1 MILRKSILSV
11 VLTIAMLMPLAQAI
25 TVKAAD
31 DTKQIDVLFTHD
43 THSHLDSF
51 STIVNGEQKEV
62 GGFAKI
68 KTLINEKKKEDPDT
82 LILDGGDFSMG
93 TLIQTVYDTEAAELR
108 MLGYLG
114 YDVTTFGNHE
124 FDYRSQGLANMLK
137 AAKSSGETLPE
148 IVVCNVDWD
157 SMEMAGLNDGQKQ
170 IQSAFETYGVK
181 DYVMVQKGDV
191 KIAVVGV
198 FGKDALE
205 CAPTCE
211 LSFKDPVEAV
221 KKTVEE
227 IKKNEEA
234 DMIACVSHGGTWE
247 DESKSEDE
255 LLAKAVPDL
264 DLIIS
269 GHTHSELQEAIQ
281 HGNTYI
287 VSCGEYGRNLGSLSM
302 TQNSD
307 GRWDLS
313 SYELIPVSED
323 VKADKATQ
331 ERIDALMATVDTNY
345 LADFGYTRKE
355 VLAQNDVEFNSLEE
369 MGTEHK
375 ELNLGDIMADAYV
388 YAVENSEYY
397 DGDPVDVAVVP
408 SGTVRD
414 TYTKGDITV
423 EDVYNSFSLGIG
435 KDGVA
440 GYPLINAYLTGKEL
454 KLVAEVDA
462 SISDFMTTARLYC
475 SGLNFTYNPHR
486 MILNK
491 VTDCYLTRA
500 DGERTEIE
508 DDKLYHVV
516 TDLYTGQ
523 MLGSVM
529 KMSYGLLSLEP
540 KDKDGNPIENL
551 EDHAV
556 MEGDKEL
563 KAWDAIARYMQSFD
577 DADGDGI
584 ANVSEYYATTHDRK
598 VVDDSK
604 NILDLVKKP
613 NKFTA
618 IIVCIGL
625 IIIIIIV
632 LVVSLIRKIVRKS
645 RKKKNIHNT
654 NYCGSKKHE

>member
-1 MILRKSILSV
+1 MLLRKKILSMILIIAIL
-11 VLTIAMLMPLAQAI
+11 VLPVLDIPVEASAE
-25 TVKAAD
+25 
-31 DTKQIDVLFTHD
+31 TKQLDVLFTHD

-51 STIVNGEQKEV
+51 STIVNGEKKEV

-68 KTLINEKKKEDPDT
+68 KTLINEKKKENPDT
-82 LILDGGDFSMG
+82 LVLDGGDFSMG

-124 FDYRSQGLANMLK
+124 FDYRSSGLANMLT
-137 AAKSSGETLPE
+137 AAANSKETVPE

-157 SMEMAGLNDGQKQ
+157 AMEKDGLSDGQKQ
-170 IQSAFETYGVK
+170 IREAFETYGVK

-221 KKTVEE
+221 KQTVEE
-227 IKKNEEA
+227 IRKNEDA

-269 GHTHSELQEAIQ
+269 GHTHSELTEAIQ

-302 TQNSD
+302 TQKQD
-307 GRWDLS
+307 GRWDLT
-313 SYELIPVSED
+313 SYDLIPVSED
-323 VKADKATQ
+323 IEPDEATQ
-331 ERIDALMATVDTNY
+331 KRIDELMDKVDTNY

-369 MGTEHK
+369 MGTKHE
-375 ELNLGDIMADAYV
+375 ELNLGDIMSDAYV

-454 KLVAEVDA
+454 KLAAEVDA
-462 SISDFMTTARLYC
+462 SVSDFMTTARLYC

-500 DGERTEIE
+500 DGGRIEIQ

-540 KDKDGNPIENL
+540 KDKDGKPIENL
-551 EDHAV
+551 EDQAI
-556 MEGDKEL
+556 MEGDREL

-577 DADGDGI
+577 DTDGDGI
-584 ANVSEYYATTHDRK
+584 ANVPEYYASLHDRK
-598 VVDDSK
+598 VVDDSRNIINLIK
-604 NILDLVKKP
+604 NP
-613 NKFTA
+613 NKFA
-618 IIVCIGL
+618 VMIVLICL
-625 IIIIIIV
+625 IILVIFILVIV
-632 LVVSLIRKIVRKS
+632 LIRKIVRKI
-645 RKKKNIHNT
+645 RKKKKKGN
-654 NYCGSKKHE
+654 GSKGK

>member
-1 MILRKSILSV
+1 MKKWKKILSV
-11 VLTIAMLMPLAQAI
+11 MLAVAVLLLPVMDVP
-25 TVKAAD
+25 VEAAD
-31 DTKQIDVLFTHD
+31 STKQIDVLFTHD

-51 STIVNGEQKEV
+51 STIVNGKQEKV

-114 YDVTTFGNHE
+114 YDVTTLGNHE
-124 FDYRSQGLANMLK
+124 FDYRSKGLANMLK

-148 IVVCNVDWD
+148 IVVCNVDWE
-157 SMEMAGLNDGQKQ
+157 SMEKAGLSDGQKQ

-211 LSFKDPVEAV
+211 LSFKDPIEAV
-221 KKTVEE
+221 KQTVEE
-227 IKKNEEA
+227 IRKNEDA
-234 DMIACVSHGGTWE
+234 DMIACVSHSGTWE

-255 LLAKAVPDL
+255 LLAKAVPEL

-269 GHTHSELQEAIQ
+269 GHTHSELTEAIQ

-302 TQNSD
+302 TQKQD
-307 GRWDLS
+307 GRWDLT
-313 SYELIPVSED
+313 SYDLIPVSED
-323 VKADKATQ
+323 IKPDEATQ
-331 ERIDALMATVDTNY
+331 KRIDELMDKVDTNY

-355 VLAQNDVEFNSLEE
+355 VLAENDIEFNSLEE
-369 MGTEHK
+369 MGTKHE
-375 ELNLGDIMADAYV
+375 ELNLGDIMSDAYV

-435 KDGVA
+435 RDGVA

-462 SISDFMTTARLYC
+462 SVSDFMTTARLYC

-491 VTDCYLTRA
+491 VPDCYLTRA
-500 DGERTEIE
+500 DGERTEIQ

-551 EDHAV
+551 EDQAV

-563 KAWDAIARYMQSFD
+563 KAWDAIARYMQSFKD
-577 DADGDGI
+577 TDGDSI
-584 ANVSEYYATTHDRK
+584 ANVPEYYATTHGRK

-604 NILDLVKKP
+604 NIISLIKNP

-618 IIVCIGL
+618 IIVSVTL
-625 IIIIIIV
+625 IIIVMIV
-632 LVVSLIRKIVRKS
+632 LVTVLIRKVVRKI
-645 RKKKNIHNT
+645 RKKKN
-654 NYCGSKKHE
+654 GKKEK

>member
-1 MILRKSILSV
+1 MKTRRRILSI
-11 VLTIAMLMPLAQAI
+11 VLTIAILLLLVLDIPV
-25 TVKAAD
+25 TAAG
-31 DTKQIDVLFTHD
+31 TKKVDVLFTHD

-51 STIVNGEQKEV
+51 STIVDGQQKEV

-68 KTLINEKKKEDPDT
+68 KTLMDEKKKDNPDT
-82 LILDGGDFSMG
+82 LVLDGGDFSMG

-124 FDYRSQGLANMLK
+124 YDYRSKGLANMLK
-137 AAKSSGETLPE
+137 AAINSSETVPE
-148 IVVCNVDWD
+148 IAVCNVDWE
-157 SMEMAGLNDGQKQ
+157 SMEKAGLSDGQKQ

-211 LSFKDPVEAV
+211 LSFKDPIEAV
-221 KKTVEE
+221 KQTVEE
-227 IKKNEEA
+227 IRKNEEA
-234 DMIACVSHGGTWE
+234 DMIACVSHSGTWD
-247 DESKSEDE
+247 DENKSEDE
-255 LLAKAVPDL
+255 LLAKAVPDI

-269 GHTHSELQEAIQ
+269 GHTHSELPEAIQ

-323 VKADKATQ
+323 VEADQETQ
-331 ERIDALMATVDTNY
+331 KQIDALMDKVDTNY

-355 VLAQNDVEFNSLEE
+355 VLAENDIEFNSLEE
-369 MGTEHK
+369 METKHE
-375 ELNLGDIMADAYV
+375 ELNLGDIMSDAYV

-435 KDGVA
+435 RDGVA

-462 SISDFMTTARLYC
+462 SVSDFMTTARLYC

-491 VTDCYLTRA
+491 VTDCYLTRT
-500 DGERTEIE
+500 DGERIEIQ

-540 KDKDGNPIENL
+540 KDKDGKPIENL
-551 EDHAV
+551 EDQAI
-556 MEGDKEL
+556 MEGDREL

-577 DADGDGI
+577 DTDGDGI
-584 ANVSEYYATTHDRK
+584 ANVPEYYASLHDRK
-598 VVDDSK
+598 VVDNSK
-604 NILDLVKKP
+604 NIIDLVKNP
-613 NKFTA
+613 NKFA
-618 IIVCIGL
+618 VM
-625 IIIIIIV
+625 IV
-632 LVVSLIRKIVRKS
+632 LICLVILVIFVLVTVLIRKVVRKI
-645 RKKKNIHNT
+645 RKKKN
-654 NYCGSKKHE
+654 GKKEK

>member
-11 VLTIAMLMPLAQAI
+11 VLTIAMLMPPAQAV

-68 KTLINEKKKEDPDT
+68 KTLINEKKKENPDT

-157 SMEMAGLNDGQKQ
+157 SMEKAGLNDGQKQ

-313 SYELIPVSED
+313 SYALIPVSED

-331 ERIDALMATVDTNY
+331 ERIDALMDTVDTNY

-397 DGDPVDVAVVP
+397 DGDPVDLAVVP

-632 LVVSLIRKIVRKS
+632 LIINLIRRIVRKS

>member
-1 MILRKSILSV
+1 MLLRKKILSMILIIAIL
-11 VLTIAMLMPLAQAI
+11 VLPVLDIPVEASAE
-25 TVKAAD
+25 
-31 DTKQIDVLFTHD
+31 TKQLDVLFTHD

-51 STIVNGEQKEV
+51 STIVNGEKKEV

-68 KTLINEKKKEDPDT
+68 KTLINEKKKENPDT
-82 LILDGGDFSMG
+82 LVLDGGDFSMG

-124 FDYRSQGLANMLK
+124 FDYRSAGLANMLT
-137 AAKSSGETLPE
+137 AAVNSKETVPE

-157 SMEMAGLNDGQKQ
+157 AMEKDGLSDGQKQ
-170 IQSAFETYGVK
+170 IREAFETYGVK

-221 KKTVEE
+221 KQTVEE
-227 IKKNEEA
+227 IRKNEDA

-269 GHTHSELQEAIQ
+269 GHTHSELTEAIQ

-302 TQNSD
+302 TQKQD
-307 GRWDLS
+307 GRWDLT
-313 SYELIPVSED
+313 SYDLIPVSED
-323 VKADKATQ
+323 IKPDEATQ
-331 ERIDALMATVDTNY
+331 KRIDELMDKVDTNY

-369 MGTEHK
+369 MGTKHE
-375 ELNLGDIMADAYV
+375 ELNLGDIMSDAYV

-454 KLVAEVDA
+454 KLAAEVDA
-462 SISDFMTTARLYC
+462 SVSDFMTTARLYC

-500 DGERTEIE
+500 DGERTEIQ

-540 KDKDGNPIENL
+540 KDKDGKPIENL
-551 EDHAV
+551 EDQAI
-556 MEGDKEL
+556 MEGNREL

-577 DADGDGI
+577 DTDGDGI
-584 ANVSEYYATTHDRK
+584 ANVPEYYASLHDRK
-598 VVDDSK
+598 VVDDSRNIINLIK
-604 NILDLVKKP
+604 NP
-613 NKFTA
+613 NKFA
-618 IIVCIGL
+618 VMIVLICL
-625 IIIIIIV
+625 IILVIFV
-632 LVVSLIRKIVRKS
+632 LVIVLIRKIVRKI
-645 RKKKNIHNT
+645 RKKKKKGN
-654 NYCGSKKHE
+654 GSKGK

>member
-11 VLTIAMLMPLAQAI
+11 VLTIAMLMPLAQAV

-157 SMEMAGLNDGQKQ
+157 SMEKAGLNDGQKQ

-211 LSFKDPVEAV
+211 LSFKDPVEAI

-269 GHTHSELQEAIQ
+269 GHTHSELQKAIR

-307 GRWDLS
+307 GRWNLS
-313 SYELIPVSED
+313 AYELIPVSED

-331 ERIDALMATVDTNY
+331 ERIDALMDTVDTNY

-604 NILDLVKKP
+604 NILNLVKKP

-654 NYCGSKKHE
+654 NR

>member
-1 MILRKSILSV
+1 MKKWKKILSV
-11 VLTIAMLMPLAQAI
+11 MLAVAVLLLPVMDVP
-25 TVKAAD
+25 VEAAD
-31 DTKQIDVLFTHD
+31 STKQIDVLFTHD

-51 STIVNGEQKEV
+51 STIVNGKQEKV

-93 TLIQTVYDTEAAELR
+93 TLVQTVYDTEAAELR
-108 MLGYLG
+108 MLGSLG

-124 FDYRSQGLANMLK
+124 FDYRSKGLANMLK

-148 IVVCNVDWD
+148 IVVCNVDWE
-157 SMEMAGLNDGQKQ
+157 SMEKAGLSDGQKQ

-211 LSFKDPVEAV
+211 LSFKDPIEAV
-221 KKTVEE
+221 KQTVEE
-227 IKKNEEA
+227 IRKNEEA
-234 DMIACVSHGGTWE
+234 DMIACVSHSGTWD
-247 DESKSEDE
+247 DENKSEDE
-255 LLAKAVPDL
+255 LLAKAVPDI

-269 GHTHSELQEAIQ
+269 GHTHSELPEAIQ

-323 VKADKATQ
+323 VEADQETQ
-331 ERIDALMATVDTNY
+331 KQIDALMDKVDTNY

-355 VLAQNDVEFNSLEE
+355 VLAENDIEFNSLEE
-369 MGTEHK
+369 METKHE
-375 ELNLGDIMADAYV
+375 ELNLGDIMSDAYV

-435 KDGVA
+435 RDGVA

-462 SISDFMTTARLYC
+462 SVSDFMTTARLYC

-632 LVVSLIRKIVRKS
+632 LIINLIRRIVRKS

-654 NYCGSKKHE
+654 NR

>member
-1 MILRKSILSV
+1 MKKWKKILSV
-11 VLTIAMLMPLAQAI
+11 MLVVAVLLLPVMDIP
-25 TVKAAD
+25 VEAAD
-31 DTKQIDVLFTHD
+31 STKQIDVLFTHD

-51 STIVNGEQKEV
+51 STIVNGKQEKV

-93 TLIQTVYDTEAAELR
+93 TLVQTVYDTEAAELR
-108 MLGYLG
+108 MLGSLG

-124 FDYRSQGLANMLK
+124 FDYRSKGLANMLK

-148 IVVCNVDWD
+148 IVVCNVDWE
-157 SMEMAGLNDGQKQ
+157 SMEKAGLSDGQKQ

-221 KKTVEE
+221 KQTVEE
-227 IKKNEEA
+227 IRKNEEA
-234 DMIACVSHGGTWE
+234 DMIACVSHSGTWD
-247 DESKSEDE
+247 DENKSEDE
-255 LLAKAVPDL
+255 LLAKAVPDI

-269 GHTHSELQEAIQ
+269 GHTHSELPEAIQ

-323 VKADKATQ
+323 VEADQETQ
-331 ERIDALMATVDTNY
+331 KQIDALMDKVDTNY

-355 VLAQNDVEFNSLEE
+355 VLAQNDIEFNSLEE
-369 MGTEHK
+369 METKHE
-375 ELNLGDIMADAYV
+375 ELNLGDIMSDAYV

-435 KDGVA
+435 RDGVA

-462 SISDFMTTARLYC
+462 SVSDFMTTARLYC
-475 SGLNFTYNPHR
+475 SGLNFTYIPHR

-491 VTDCYLTRA
+491 VMDCYLTRT
-500 DGERTEIE
+500 DGERIEIQ

-540 KDKDGNPIENL
+540 KDKDGKPIENL
-551 EDHAV
+551 EDQAI
-556 MEGDKEL
+556 MEGDREL

-577 DADGDGI
+577 DTDGDGI
-584 ANVSEYYATTHDRK
+584 ANVPEYYASLHDRK
-598 VVDDSK
+598 VVDNSK
-604 NILDLVKKP
+604 NIIDLVKNP
-613 NKFTA
+613 NKFA
-618 IIVCIGL
+618 VM
-625 IIIIIIV
+625 IV
-632 LVVSLIRKIVRKS
+632 LICLVILVIFVLVTVLIRKVVRKI
-645 RKKKNIHNT
+645 RKKKN
-654 NYCGSKKHE
+654 GKKEK

>member
-1 MILRKSILSV
+1 MKKWKKILSV
-11 VLTIAMLMPLAQAI
+11 MLVVAVLLLPVMDVP
-25 TVKAAD
+25 VEAAD
-31 DTKQIDVLFTHD
+31 STKQIDVLFTHD

-51 STIVNGEQKEV
+51 STIVNGKQEKV

-93 TLIQTVYDTEAAELR
+93 TLVQTVYDTEAAELR
-108 MLGYLG
+108 MLGSLG

-124 FDYRSQGLANMLK
+124 FDYRSKGLANMLK

-148 IVVCNVDWD
+148 IVVCNVDWE
-157 SMEMAGLNDGQKQ
+157 SMEKAGLSDGQKQ

-221 KKTVEE
+221 KQTVEE
-227 IKKNEEA
+227 IRKNEEA
-234 DMIACVSHGGTWE
+234 DMIACVSHSGTWD
-247 DESKSEDE
+247 DENKSEDE
-255 LLAKAVPDL
+255 LLAKAVPDI

-269 GHTHSELQEAIQ
+269 GHTHSELPEAIQ

-323 VKADKATQ
+323 VEADQETQ
-331 ERIDALMATVDTNY
+331 KQIDALMDKVDTNY

-355 VLAQNDVEFNSLEE
+355 VLAQNDIEFNSLEE
-369 MGTEHK
+369 METKHE
-375 ELNLGDIMADAYV
+375 ELNLGDIMSDAYV

-435 KDGVA
+435 RDGVA

-462 SISDFMTTARLYC
+462 SVSDFMTTARLYC

-491 VTDCYLTRA
+491 VMDCYLTRT
-500 DGERTEIE
+500 DGERIEIQ

-540 KDKDGNPIENL
+540 KDKDGKPIENL
-551 EDHAV
+551 EDQAI
-556 MEGDKEL
+556 MEGDREL

-577 DADGDGI
+577 DTDGDGI
-584 ANVSEYYATTHDRK
+584 ANVPEYYASLHDRK
-598 VVDDSK
+598 VVDNSK
-604 NILDLVKKP
+604 NIIDLVKNP
-613 NKFTA
+613 NKFA
-618 IIVCIGL
+618 VM
-625 IIIIIIV
+625 IV
-632 LVVSLIRKIVRKS
+632 LICLVILVIFVLVTVLIRKVVRKI
-645 RKKKNIHNT
+645 RKKKN
-654 NYCGSKKHE
+654 GKKEK

>member
-11 VLTIAMLMPLAQAI
+11 VLTIAMLMPLAQAV

-82 LILDGGDFSMG
+82 LIRDGGDFSMG

-124 FDYRSQGLANMLK
+124 FDYRSQGLANMLR

-157 SMEMAGLNDGQKQ
+157 SMEKAGLNDGQKQ

-331 ERIDALMATVDTNY
+331 ERIDALMDTVDTNY

-551 EDHAV
+551 EDQAI
-556 MEGDKEL
+556 MEDGREL
-563 KAWDAIARYMQSFD
+563 KAWDAIARYMQSFED
-577 DADGDGI
+577 TDGDGI
-584 ANVSEYYATTHDRK
+584 ANVPEYYAVTHNRK
-598 VVDDSK
+598 VVDDST
-604 NILDLVKKP
+604 NIIDLVKNP
-613 NKFTA
+613 NRFSVM
-618 IIVCIGL
+618 IVLICL
-625 IIIIIIV
+625 LFLVIIILIV
-632 LVVSLIRKIVRKS
+632 VLIRKLVRKA
-645 RKKKNIHNT
+645 KKK
-654 NYCGSKKHE
+654 SM

>member
-1 MILRKSILSV
+1 MKKWKKILSV
-11 VLTIAMLMPLAQAI
+11 MLAVTVLLLPVLD
-25 TVKAAD
+25 VPVEAAD
-31 DTKQIDVLFTHD
+31 STKQIDVLFTHD

-51 STIVNGEQKEV
+51 STTVNGKQEKV

-93 TLIQTVYDTEAAELR
+93 TLVQTVYDTEAAELR
-108 MLGYLG
+108 MLGSLG

-124 FDYRSQGLANMLK
+124 FDYRSKGLANMLK

-148 IVVCNVDWD
+148 IVVCNVDWE
-157 SMEMAGLNDGQKQ
+157 SMEKAGLSDGQKQ

-211 LSFKDPVEAV
+211 LSFKDPIEAV
-221 KKTVEE
+221 KQTVEE
-227 IKKNEEA
+227 IRKNEEA
-234 DMIACVSHGGTWE
+234 DMIACVSHSGTWE

-255 LLAKAVPDL
+255 LLAKAVPEL

-269 GHTHSELQEAIQ
+269 GHTHSELTEAIQ

-302 TQNSD
+302 TQKQD
-307 GRWDLS
+307 GRWDLT
-313 SYELIPVSED
+313 SYDLIPVSED
-323 VKADKATQ
+323 IKPDEATQ
-331 ERIDALMATVDTNY
+331 KRIDELMDKVDTNY

-355 VLAQNDVEFNSLEE
+355 VLAENDVEFNSLEE
-369 MGTEHK
+369 METKHE
-375 ELNLGDIMADAYV
+375 ELNLGDIMSDAYV

-435 KDGVA
+435 RDGVA

-500 DGERTEIE
+500 DGERTEIQ

-551 EDHAV
+551 EDQAV

-563 KAWDAIARYMQSFD
+563 KAWDAIARYMQSFKD
-577 DADGDGI
+577 TDGDGI
-584 ANVSEYYATTHDRK
+584 ANVSEYYATTHGRK

-604 NILDLVKKP
+604 NIISLIKNP

-618 IIVCIGL
+618 IIVSVTL
-625 IIIIIIV
+625 IIIVMIV
-632 LVVSLIRKIVRKS
+632 LVTVLIRKVVRKL
-645 RKKKNIHNT
+645 RKKKN
-654 NYCGSKKHE
+654 GKKEK

>member
-1 MILRKSILSV
+1 MKKWKKILSV
-11 VLTIAMLMPLAQAI
+11 MLAVAVLLLPVMDVP
-25 TVKAAD
+25 VEAAD
-31 DTKQIDVLFTHD
+31 STKQIDVLFTHD

-51 STIVNGEQKEV
+51 STIVNGKQEKV

-124 FDYRSQGLANMLK
+124 FDYRSKGLANMLN
-137 AAKSSGETLPE
+137 AAVNSGETVPE

-157 SMEMAGLNDGQKQ
+157 TMEKDGLSDGQKQ
-170 IQSAFETYGVK
+170 IREAFEAYGVK

-211 LSFKDPVEAV
+211 LSFKDPIEAV
-221 KKTVEE
+221 KQTVEE
-227 IKKNEEA
+227 IRKNEDA
-234 DMIACVSHGGTWE
+234 DMIACVSHSGTWE

-255 LLAKAVPDL
+255 LLAKAVPEL

-269 GHTHSELQEAIQ
+269 GHTHSELTEAIQ

-302 TQNSD
+302 TQKQD
-307 GRWDLS
+307 GRWDLT
-313 SYELIPVSED
+313 SYDLIPVSED
-323 VKADKATQ
+323 IKPDEATQ
-331 ERIDALMATVDTNY
+331 KRIDELMDKVDTNY

-369 MGTEHK
+369 METKHE
-375 ELNLGDIMADAYV
+375 ELNLGDIMSDAYV

-423 EDVYNSFSLGIG
+423 EDVFNSFSLGIG

-462 SISDFMTTARLYC
+462 SVSDFMTTARLYC

-491 VTDCYLTRA
+491 VTDCYLTRT
-500 DGERTEIE
+500 DGERIEIQ

-551 EDHAV
+551 EDQAV
-556 MEGDKEL
+556 MQGDREL

-577 DADGDGI
+577 DTDGDGI
-584 ANVSEYYATTHDRK
+584 ANVSEYYATTHGRK

-604 NILDLVKKP
+604 NIISLIKNP

-618 IIVCIGL
+618 IIVSVTL
-625 IIIIIIV
+625 IIIVMIV
-632 LVVSLIRKIVRKS
+632 LVTVLIRKVVQKI
-645 RKKKNIHNT
+645 RKKKN
-654 NYCGSKKHE
+654 GKKEK

>member
-11 VLTIAMLMPLAQAI
+11 VLTIAMLMPLAQAV
-25 TVKAAD
+25 TVKAVD

-157 SMEMAGLNDGQKQ
+157 SMEKAGLNDGQKQ

-269 GHTHSELQEAIQ
+269 GHTHSELQEAIR

-307 GRWDLS
+307 GRWNLS
-313 SYELIPVSED
+313 AYELIPVSED

-331 ERIDALMATVDTNY
+331 ERIDALMDTVDTNY

-556 MEGDKEL
+556 MEGNKEL

-654 NYCGSKKHE
+654 NR

>member
-11 VLTIAMLMPLAQAI
+11 VLTIAMLMPLAQAV
-25 TVKAAD
+25 TAKAAD

-51 STIVNGEQKEV
+51 STIVNVEQKEV

-137 AAKSSGETLPE
+137 VAKSSGETLPE

-157 SMEMAGLNDGQKQ
+157 SMEKAGLNDGQKQ

-269 GHTHSELQEAIQ
+269 GHTHSELQKAIR

-307 GRWDLS
+307 GRWNLS
-313 SYELIPVSED
+313 AYELIPVSED

-331 ERIDALMATVDTNY
+331 ERIDALMDTVDTNY

-475 SGLNFTYNPHR
+475 SGLNFAYNPHR

-654 NYCGSKKHE
+654 NR

>member
-11 VLTIAMLMPLAQAI
+11 VLTIAMLMPLAQAV

-51 STIVNGEQKEV
+51 STIVDGEQKEV

-157 SMEMAGLNDGQKQ
+157 SMEKAGLNDGQKQ

-269 GHTHSELQEAIQ
+269 GHTHSELQKAIR

-307 GRWDLS
+307 GRWNLS
-313 SYELIPVSED
+313 AYELIPVSED

-331 ERIDALMATVDTNY
+331 ERIDALMDTVDTNY

-486 MILNK
+486 IILNK

-556 MEGDKEL
+556 MEGNKEL

-654 NYCGSKKHE
+654 NR

>member
-11 VLTIAMLMPLAQAI
+11 VLTIAMLMPLAQAV

-157 SMEMAGLNDGQKQ
+157 SMEKAGLNDGQKQ

-307 GRWDLS
+307 GRWNLS
-313 SYELIPVSED
+313 AYELIPVSED

-331 ERIDALMATVDTNY
+331 ERIDALMDTVDTNY

-556 MEGDKEL
+556 MEGDKEM

-604 NILDLVKKP
+604 NILNLVKKP

-654 NYCGSKKHE
+654 NR